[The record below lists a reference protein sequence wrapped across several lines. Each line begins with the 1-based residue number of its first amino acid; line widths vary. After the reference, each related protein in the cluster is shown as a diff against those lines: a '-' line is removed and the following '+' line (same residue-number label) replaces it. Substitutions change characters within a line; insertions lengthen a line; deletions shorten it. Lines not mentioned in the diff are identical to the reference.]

1 MSELRVGIVGSR
13 RRNSYND
20 QKMILKLVSML
31 VSLNPSREVVLV
43 SGGCPKGAD
52 NFAAAASRIHRV
64 PIKEWLPIGGPFNSK
79 WEFAKAAFARNE
91 QIAADSS
98 VGFAQVA
105 ADRTGGTENTI
116 GHYLNMRKKV
126 ILIND
131 SGGLY
136 LPSGEEISYES
147 ACKDPDKG

>member
-1 MSELRVGIVGSR
+1 MKEFRVGIVGSR

-20 QKMILKLVSML
+20 QKMILKIVTTLIS
-31 VSLNPSREVVLV
+31 SNPSRVIVLV

-52 NFAAAASRIHRV
+52 SFAAVAARIHRV
-64 PIKEWLPIGGPFNSK
+64 PIKEWLPEGGPFNSK

-91 QIAADSS
+91 KIAADST

-105 ADRTGGTENTI
+105 ADRTGGTENTVS
-116 GHYLNMRKKV
+116 HYLNMRKKI

-131 SGGLY
+131 SGNLY
-136 LPSGEEISYES
+136 LPSGESISYES
-147 ACKDPDKG
+147 ACKDPDED